1 MRRVLLLALLALA
14 LPMTAMASSID
25 YTGIMPGTLTGSFA
39 TSLNVNMTLGCIN
52 GVCNSP
58 STPISGALSISTG
71 SLSKI
76 TCPIGFSGSCYSF
89 SGGSLSVSGSA
100 VFSDTFTGG
109 FVNKNGTTL
118 SIVASLTPNSVVQ
131 SGSGTVSL
139 QFTTTR
145 TGFNVLAGSADVSY
159 TTVPEPG
166 TLGMLGTGLVGL
178 AGLVRRKLNS

>member
-25 YTGIMPGTLTGSFA
+25 YTGVTPGTLTWNSGGI
-39 TSLNVNMTLGCIN
+39 NVGMTLGCVN
-52 GVCNSP
+52 GVCSG
-58 STPISGALSISTG
+58 ISGSIGISTG
-71 SLSKI
+71 SLTAI
-76 TCPIGFSGSCYSF
+76 ACPFGFSGSCYSF
-89 SGGSLSVSGSA
+89 GSGGGVSVTGSA

-118 SIVASLTPNSVVQ
+118 SIIANLTPNSTVL

-139 QFTTTR
+139 QFRTTS
-145 TGFNVLAGSADVSY
+145 TGFNVLAGSADISY

-178 AGLVRRKLNS
+178 AGLVRRKMQA